1 MKRTCVFAA
10 ALVGFAA
17 AFAPS
22 PGANQHSSTALNAE
36 IDRRNLLSCLT
47 NGALAT
53 AAIVSTTQAAGAA
66 SYSQTY
72 LTEPTDEFKANEE
85 RAMAFKRE
93 QLKEK
98 QAFNTVLTRLATES
112 KTEDQLVADL
122 KELKFLTIKS
132 GGLPAGLKKDDLV
145 KQVRSKKAKGFWP
158 TAVEYEYQ
166 ALIREIAFQQSPN
179 KDKDDA
185 NPL

>member
-1 MKRTCVFAA
+1 M
-10 ALVGFAA
+10 
-17 AFAPS
+17 
-22 PGANQHSSTALNAE
+22 
-36 IDRRNLLSCLT
+36 DRRNLISCLT
-47 NGALAT
+47 NGALTT
-53 AAIVSTTQAAGAA
+53 AAAVVCTAQEAGAA

-72 LTEPTDEFKANEE
+72 LTEPTEEFKANEE

-93 QLKEK
+93 QLKQK
-98 QAFNTVLTRLATES
+98 QAFNTVLTRLVTES

-132 GGLPAGLKKDDLV
+132 GGLPTGLKKDDLV

-158 TAVEYEYQ
+158 TPVEYEYQ

-179 KDKDDA
+179 TDKDEA